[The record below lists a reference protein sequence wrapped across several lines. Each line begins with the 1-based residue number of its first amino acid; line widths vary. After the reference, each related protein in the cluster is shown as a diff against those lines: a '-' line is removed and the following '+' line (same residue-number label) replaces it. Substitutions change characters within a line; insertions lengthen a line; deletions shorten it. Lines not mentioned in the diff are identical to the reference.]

1 MTDDELLQFPEG
13 SQEIKVNGSMGA
25 DKVISGGEGDTCQ
38 GRAVSQVLELHVR
51 FFFYQSEVETVHI

>member
-13 SQEIKVNGSMGA
+13 SQEIKVNGSVGA

-38 GRAVSQVLELHVR
+38 GRAEL
-51 FFFYQSEVETVHI
+51 